1 MKTMK
6 PRMVILVMALVMVA
20 SVVPMGRGPQASGA
34 DVLYNG
40 GFELGFESNSAC
52 PGMVGAGWG
61 CFNNGGAA
69 VYGFYDDMWAPTV
82 ADGANSQL
90 IEINTKQQG
99 GDANRQAGIF
109 QRALVHAGATYQLSL
124 KGMIRADDKDT
135 SDPWRYRVYVGF
147 DPTGGVNWQSVS
159 DWRELPWDT
168 YYPRTEPGSFSSYST
183 SVTASGPALTVF
195 VRVERRWGTWYEETD
210 FNLDTISL
218 VGPAV
223 AVPYVEPVKPA
234 HPSSEGGY
242 TAPPANPGDSAFIA
256 PPAQPSDGAY
266 TDPPAQPG
274 DGSYTASLAQP
285 SSEGGYTVPPA
296 QPGDGYPVDPG
307 YSVPAPVA
315 ATTVCSGPNLLWNG
329 GFENGFAPNGVAFYW
344 TGFNNGGRAN
354 YGYYDEM
361 WPPVVSQGSHG
372 QLLEINSKNLPDGTD
387 PDRVIGIAQRVYLQA
402 GATYQVSFD
411 AMMREAPV
419 ATDEDAYRYEVLWGY
434 STTGS
439 TDTNQMTYKQLVPLT
454 TIYPRTEPGA
464 MQSYTTQFTAPGGYT
479 TLAIW
484 GLKKWATVN
493 RELDVNLD
501 NVVLQQCSP
510 AQPVHPIYP
519 VYPPKPVHPIY
530 PEKPVY
536 PPKPVQPVVP
546 PSKPHPGP
554 VCDEAA
560 GATWYTVQRGDTL
573 SGIAAATGTT
583 VQAIMETNGLSN
595 PNVIYVG
602 QTLCIPGQAGA
613 EPQTDSA
620 PPAPA
625 TRAPAV
631 DAVEQVPASAS
642 VVVSDDSSTP
652 ASPAEAVEGQDALG
666 QPAASEDASQA
677 AVYTVQRGDSL
688 SAIAGQHGTTVQ
700 ALAELNDIDNPNHI
714 FTGQQLRLR

>member
-1 MKTMK
+1 MKMLK
-6 PRMVILVMALVMVA
+6 PRMLILVMALVMVA

-315 ATTVCSGPNLLWNG
+315 ATTVCSGANLLWNG

-402 GATYQVSFD
+402 GATYQISFD

-501 NVVLQQCSP
+501 NVVLQQCTP

-536 PPKPVQPVVP
+536 PPKPVHPVVP

-602 QTLCIPGQAGA
+602 QTLCIPGQAA
-613 EPQTDSA
+613 AVPYVE
-620 PPAPA
+620 PAPA
-625 TRAPAV
+625 DAPA
-631 DAVEQVPASAS
+631 AP
-642 VVVSDDSSTP
+642 VVMAP
-652 ASPAEAVEGQDALG
+652 
-666 QPAASEDASQA
+666 QPTASEATATTASGST
-677 AVYTVQRGDSL
+677 YRVQRGDTL
-688 SAIAGQHGTTVQ
+688 SAIAAQNGTTVEALTQ
-700 ALAELNDIDNPNHI
+700 ANNLSNPNNI
-714 FTGQQLRLR
+714 YVGQILVLP

>member
-1 MKTMK
+1 MKMLK
-6 PRMVILVMALVMVA
+6 PRMLILVMALVMVA

-109 QRALVHAGATYQLSL
+109 QRALVQAGATYQLSL

-315 ATTVCSGPNLLWNG
+315 ATTVCSGANLLWNG

-402 GATYQVSFD
+402 GATYQISFD

-501 NVVLQQCSP
+501 NVVLQQCTP

-536 PPKPVQPVVP
+536 PPKPVHPVVP

-602 QTLCIPGQAGA
+602 QTLCIPGQAA
-613 EPQTDSA
+613 AVPYVE
-620 PPAPA
+620 PAPA
-625 TRAPAV
+625 DAPA
-631 DAVEQVPASAS
+631 AP
-642 VVVSDDSSTP
+642 VVMAP
-652 ASPAEAVEGQDALG
+652 
-666 QPAASEDASQA
+666 QPTASEATATTASGST
-677 AVYTVQRGDSL
+677 YRVQRGDTL
-688 SAIAGQHGTTVQ
+688 SAIAAQNGTTVEALTQ
-700 ALAELNDIDNPNHI
+700 ANNLSNPNNI
-714 FTGQQLRLR
+714 YVGQILVLP

>member
-6 PRMVILVMALVMVA
+6 PRMVILVIALVMVA

-501 NVVLQQCSP
+501 NVVLQQCTP

-536 PPKPVQPVVP
+536 PPKPVHPVVP

-602 QTLCIPGQAGA
+602 QTLCIPGQAA
-613 EPQTDSA
+613 AVPYVE
-620 PPAPA
+620 PAPA
-625 TRAPAV
+625 DAPA
-631 DAVEQVPASAS
+631 AP
-642 VVVSDDSSTP
+642 VVMAP
-652 ASPAEAVEGQDALG
+652 
-666 QPAASEDASQA
+666 QPTASEATATTASGST
-677 AVYTVQRGDSL
+677 YRVQRGDTL
-688 SAIAGQHGTTVQ
+688 SAIAAQNGTTVEALTQ
-700 ALAELNDIDNPNHI
+700 ANNLSNPNNI
-714 FTGQQLRLR
+714 YVGQILVLP

>member
-1 MKTMK
+1 MKMLK
-6 PRMVILVMALVMVA
+6 PRMLILVMALVMVA

-315 ATTVCSGPNLLWNG
+315 AMTVCSGANLLWNG

-402 GATYQVSFD
+402 GATYQISFD

-501 NVVLQQCSP
+501 NVVLQQCTP

-536 PPKPVQPVVP
+536 PPKPVHPVVP

-602 QTLCIPGQAGA
+602 QTLCIPGQAA
-613 EPQTDSA
+613 AVPYVE
-620 PPAPA
+620 PAPA
-625 TRAPAV
+625 DAPA
-631 DAVEQVPASAS
+631 AP
-642 VVVSDDSSTP
+642 VVMAP
-652 ASPAEAVEGQDALG
+652 
-666 QPAASEDASQA
+666 QPTASEATATTASGST
-677 AVYTVQRGDSL
+677 YRVQRGDTL
-688 SAIAGQHGTTVQ
+688 SAIAAQNGTTVEALTQ
-700 ALAELNDIDNPNHI
+700 ANNLSNPNNI
-714 FTGQQLRLR
+714 YVGQILVLP

>member
-6 PRMVILVMALVMVA
+6 PRMVILVIALVMVA

-242 TAPPANPGDSAFIA
+242 TAPPANPGDSAPA
-256 PPAQPSDGAY
+256 AAPAQPSSDGAY
-266 TDPPAQPG
+266 TAPPAQPG
-274 DGSYTASLAQP
+274 DGGYTA
-285 SSEGGYTVPPA
+285 PPA
-296 QPGDGYPVDPG
+296 QPGDSATVDPG
-307 YSVPAPVA
+307 YSMPAPA
-315 ATTVCSGPNLLWNG
+315 ATVCSGPNLLWNG

-402 GATYQVSFD
+402 GATYQISFD

-501 NVVLQQCSP
+501 NVVLQQCTP

-536 PPKPVQPVVP
+536 PPKPVHPVVP

-602 QTLCIPGQAGA
+602 QTLCILGQAA
-613 EPQTDSA
+613 AVPYVE
-620 PPAPA
+620 PAPA
-625 TRAPAV
+625 DAPA
-631 DAVEQVPASAS
+631 AP
-642 VVVSDDSSTP
+642 VVMAP
-652 ASPAEAVEGQDALG
+652 
-666 QPAASEDASQA
+666 QPTASEATATTASGSR
-677 AVYTVQRGDSL
+677 YRVQRGDTL
-688 SAIAGQHGTTVQ
+688 SAIAAQNGTTVEALTQ
-700 ALAELNDIDNPNHI
+700 ANNLSNPNNI
-714 FTGQQLRLR
+714 YVGQILVLP

>member
-1 MKTMK
+1 MKMLK
-6 PRMVILVMALVMVA
+6 PRMLILVMALVMVA

-307 YSVPAPVA
+307 YSMPAPA
-315 ATTVCSGPNLLWNG
+315 ATVCSGPNLLWNG

-402 GATYQVSFD
+402 GATYQISFD

-501 NVVLQQCSP
+501 NVVLQQCTP

-536 PPKPVQPVVP
+536 PPKPVHPVVP

-602 QTLCIPGQAGA
+602 QTLCILGQAA
-613 EPQTDSA
+613 AVPYVE
-620 PPAPA
+620 PAPA
-625 TRAPAV
+625 DAPA
-631 DAVEQVPASAS
+631 AP
-642 VVVSDDSSTP
+642 VVMAP
-652 ASPAEAVEGQDALG
+652 
-666 QPAASEDASQA
+666 QPTASEATATTASGST
-677 AVYTVQRGDSL
+677 YRVQRGDTL
-688 SAIAGQHGTTVQ
+688 SAIAAQNGTTVEALTQ
-700 ALAELNDIDNPNHI
+700 ANNLSNPNNI
-714 FTGQQLRLR
+714 YVGQILVLP

>member
-1 MKTMK
+1 MKTLK
-6 PRMVILVMALVMVA
+6 PRMLILVMALVLVA

-40 GFELGFESNSAC
+40 GFEQGFVSNAEC

-61 CFNNGGAA
+61 CFNNGGTA

-82 ADGANSQL
+82 ASGQNSQL

-99 GDANRQAGIF
+99 GDPNRQAGIF
-109 QRALVHAGATYQLSL
+109 QRALVQPGATYQMSL
-124 KGMIRADDKDT
+124 QGMIRADDSDT

-147 DPTGGVNWQSVS
+147 DPTGGVNWQAVS

-195 VRVERRWGTWYEETD
+195 VRVERKWGTWYEETD
-210 FNLDTISL
+210 FNLDNISL
-218 VGPAV
+218 VGPAG
-223 AVPYVEPVKPA
+223 PYVKPVHPIAPA
-234 HPSSEGGY
+234 YQDGYTAPPAQPGDGGYTAPPAQPGDGAPMAPPPASDGGYTAPPAQPGDGAPMAPPPSSEGGY
-242 TAPPANPGDSAFIA
+242 TA
-256 PPAQPSDGAY
+256 
-266 TDPPAQPG
+266 
-274 DGSYTASLAQP
+274 
-285 SSEGGYTVPPA
+285 PPA

-307 YSVPAPVA
+307 YSMPPAS
-315 ATTVCSGPNLLWNG
+315 VCSGPNLLWNG
-329 GFENGFAPNGVAFYW
+329 GFENGFAPNGVAYYW

-361 WPPVVSQGSHG
+361 WPPVVSQGTHG

-387 PDRVIGIAQRVYLQA
+387 PDRVIGIAQRVYLQP
-402 GATYQVSFD
+402 GATYQLSFD

-439 TDTNQMTYKQLVPLT
+439 TDTTLMTFKELVPLT
-454 TIYPRTEPGA
+454 TIYPRTEPGE
-464 MQSYTTQFTAPGGYT
+464 MQSYTTQFRAPGGYT

-501 NVVLQQCSP
+501 NVVLQLCSP
-510 AQPVHPIYP
+510 VKPVHPIYP
-519 VYPPKPVHPIY
+519 VHPVKPVHPIY
-530 PEKPVY
+530 PVKPAHPTY
-536 PPKPVQPVVP
+536 PSQPAQPPAP

-560 GATWYTVQRGDTL
+560 GDVWVTVQRGDTL
-573 SGIAAATGTT
+573 SGIAAAHDTT
-583 VQAIMETNGLSN
+583 VQAIMEKNGLSN
-595 PNVIYVG
+595 PNMIYVN
-602 QTLCIPGQAGA
+602 QTLCIPGQAA
-613 EPQTDSA
+613 AVPYA
-620 PPAPA
+620 APAPMVMSQE
-625 TRAPAV
+625 PAV
-631 DAVEQVPASAS
+631 VEDVAAAATSDPELS
-642 VVVSDDSSTP
+642 V
-652 ASPAEAVEGQDALG
+652 AAEQPESALG
-666 QPAASEDASQA
+666 QPAASEISEQP
-677 AVYTVQRGDSL
+677 VLYTVQRGDTL
-688 SAIAGQHGTTVQ
+688 GAIASQHGTTVQ
-700 ALAELNDIDNPNHI
+700 ALVQLNDIANPNHI
-714 FTGQQLRLR
+714 FSGQQLRLR